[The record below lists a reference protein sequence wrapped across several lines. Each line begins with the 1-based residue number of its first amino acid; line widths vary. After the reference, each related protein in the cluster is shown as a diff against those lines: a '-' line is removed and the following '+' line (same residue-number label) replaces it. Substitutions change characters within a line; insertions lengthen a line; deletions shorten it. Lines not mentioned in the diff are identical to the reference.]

1 MPSLQRIAHN
11 CPGLAVWASRGA
23 VRASHKGPNTFSLAS
38 RFPKCCQTSIS
49 RAGCRPIPGCG
60 SPSLCPEGHSHRLVI
75 GLVGLGVSLLIGADL
90 LLLIVACKILRFPA
104 SSGPFGPFYSIGGCS
119 TVTLG
124 PNGLFYQWSRGRMY
138 TVPWVAR
145 RLDSLPGEAWSAVPP
160 MERRSPPKN
169 GSASAWAR
177 FLMGLGK
184 RRRERSSR
192 HLGVVGMA
200 VGCAPGG
207 GLVGHTPDGMPAS
220 QKKIMGS
227 ASAWARFLMG
237 LGKQRRERRPRH
249 LGVVSLAVGCAP
261 GWGIVFIPS
270 MECRADTMGSAS
282 AWARFFM
289 GFGRRCR
296 EWLGVAIM
304 FLALAPFATAAGPS
318 RTKSSSPSSPL
329 RTFSMD
335 AAKGNPLLGG
345 ALGFPPVSAGSSCRA
360 FVQSLVR
367 AFIRAAV
374 VLVASLAVG
383 PAPPSE
389 ERFADA
395 HVLVGACVVM
405 LAVVSQLRR
414 RCSGAVARTIAA
426 VVVTLVAVA

>member
-1 MPSLQRIAHN
+1 
-11 CPGLAVWASRGA
+11 
-23 VRASHKGPNTFSLAS
+23 
-38 RFPKCCQTSIS
+38 
-49 RAGCRPIPGCG
+49 
-60 SPSLCPEGHSHRLVI
+60 
-75 GLVGLGVSLLIGADL
+75 
-90 LLLIVACKILRFPA
+90 
-104 SSGPFGPFYSIGGCS
+104 
-119 TVTLG
+119 
-124 PNGLFYQWSRGRMY
+124 
-138 TVPWVAR
+138 
-145 RLDSLPGEAWSAVPP
+145 
-160 MERRSPPKN
+160 
-169 GSASAWAR
+169 
-177 FLMGLGK
+177 
-184 RRRERSSR
+184 
-192 HLGVVGMA
+192 
-200 VGCAPGG
+200 
-207 GLVGHTPDGMPAS
+207 
-220 QKKIMGS
+220 
-227 ASAWARFLMG
+227 
-237 LGKQRRERRPRH
+237 
-249 LGVVSLAVGCAP
+249 
-261 GWGIVFIPS
+261 
-270 MECRADTMGSAS
+270 
-282 AWARFFM
+282 M
-289 GFGRRCR
+289 GFGRRRR

-426 VVVTLVAVA
+426 VAVTLVAVA